1 MRKERLAHGWSLP
14 ELSQRTGYDAGHLSR
29 VENGKRPPTE
39 ALATACD
46 AVFSERRGWF
56 TDWYQESRS

>member
-29 VENGKRPPTE
+29 VENGKRP
-39 ALATACD
+39 AD
-46 AVFSERRGWF
+46 AGAGAGLRHGFPERKGWF
-56 TDWYQESRS
+56 AD